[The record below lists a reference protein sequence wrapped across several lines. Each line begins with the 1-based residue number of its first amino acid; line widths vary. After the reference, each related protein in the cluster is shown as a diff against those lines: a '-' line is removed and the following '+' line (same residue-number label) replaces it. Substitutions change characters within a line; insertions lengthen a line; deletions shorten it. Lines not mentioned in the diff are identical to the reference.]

1 MSKTYKSVKIEKGYG
16 GWGGPVIVT
25 PDSERD
31 KIVSITGGG
40 IHPLAQYIA
49 ELTNATAVDGFN
61 NPVPFEK
68 TACAIVDCG
77 GTLRLGLFPK
87 NNIPTVNVNAI
98 EPSGPLAQHCTPQLY
113 VSGVKKENIKPTD
126 SQQPMNKDAKAN
138 ATTNVNASKNIMS
151 SKSYGKFDGVL
162 DLIEKVG
169 RFAGFIVNVFYQSA
183 RESVNMMI
191 KNVIPFMV
199 FLALV
204 NGIIMKSGVGNAIAL
219 LLKPLTGSVGGLII
233 FALII
238 GFPFL
243 SPLLGP
249 GAVIQ
254 SILGVFIGT
263 SISTG
268 IVPVNMALPALFA
281 ISVVDACDF
290 IPVAASL
297 GEADPDTARLA
308 VPAML
313 FSRFITAPITVLI
326 GYIFSIGLF

>member
-1 MSKTYKSVKIEKGYG
+1 MVQKVSDDAGDNV
-16 GWGGPVIVT
+16 VT
-25 PDSERD
+25 ND
-31 KIVSITGGG
+31 KKAS
-40 IHPLAQYIA
+40 
-49 ELTNATAVDGFN
+49 
-61 NPVPFEK
+61 
-68 TACAIVDCG
+68 
-77 GTLRLGLFPK
+77 
-87 NNIPTVNVNAI
+87 
-98 EPSGPLAQHCTPQLY
+98 TP
-113 VSGVKKENIKPTD
+113 E
-126 SQQPMNKDAKAN
+126 
-138 ATTNVNASKNIMS
+138 
-151 SKSYGKFDGVL
+151 KSYGKFDGVL
-162 DLIEKVG
+162 NIIEKIG
-169 RFAGFIVNVFYQSA
+169 RLAGYIVSVFYQSA

-199 FLALV
+199 FLALM
-204 NGIIMKSGVGNAIAL
+204 NGIITKSGVGNTIAV

-263 SISTG
+263 SISQG

-297 GEADPDTARLA
+297 GEADPDTARIA

-313 FSRFITAPITVLI
+313 FSRFITAPIAVLI
-326 GYIFSIGLF
+326 GYVFSIGLF